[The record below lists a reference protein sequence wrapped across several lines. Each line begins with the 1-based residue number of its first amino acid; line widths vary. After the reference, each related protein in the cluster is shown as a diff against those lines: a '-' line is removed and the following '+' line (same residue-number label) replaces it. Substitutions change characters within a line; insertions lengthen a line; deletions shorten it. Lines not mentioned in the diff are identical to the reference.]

1 MKPAYDYPTTFGE
14 LRFIGKDEK
23 AVYKDGER
31 TNEVQYAYR
40 VSSRAQCEEL
50 TIKIPHEVEFDWN
63 EEVEVIEPDMTY
75 YVQKNGEFSKVAWSI
90 KAKDIKSK
98 RAGAHTKPVGKSEP
112 KG

>member
-31 TNEVQYAYR
+31 TDEVQYAYR
-40 VSSRAQCEEL
+40 VSSRAQSEEL
-50 TIKIPHEVEFDWN
+50 TIKIPHEVELDWN
-63 EEVEVIEPDMTY
+63 EQVEIIEPEMNH
-75 YVQKNGEFSKVAWSI
+75 YVQFNGDFAKVAFSI

-98 RAGAHTKPVGKSEP
+98 RAGANSKNEP